1 MKLTQIIDLADMAY
15 GGVASCWDRAAEK
28 PIPSPDGDSLA
39 WFIASEIHSV
49 YDPKAGDAEQLSA
62 ACDAL
67 TSAVRELDPVIVA
80 LARWYVDV
88 SARQGRIKKRRQQ

>member
-1 MKLTQIIDLADMAY
+1 MKLTRIIDLADMAY
-15 GGVASCWDRAAEK
+15 GGVASCWDRTAEK

-39 WFIASEIHSV
+39 MNHSV
-49 YDPKAGDAEQLSA
+49 YDPEAGDAEQLSA

-80 LARWYVDV
+80 LSRWYVDV
-88 SARQGRIKKRRQQ
+88 SLRQGQIKRRRGR